1 MPRASEAPQK
11 KNYVHQSFP
20 AWRHH
25 ATKESKLVQNARQSA
40 EETPDEGGW
49 VDDPALLPK
58 PVDAAGDASAV
69 APELSASTLREAFN
83 VNWDKLMAEHRD
95 LQNKHFQLGQE
106 LDAAQGEA
114 GALRTANAALKS
126 ELEALKAPPKAS
138 TQFQKKAPV
147 VITADAPAT
156 E

>member
-11 KNYVHQSFP
+11 KKYTHEHFPTWRYKFGKDDKIVHSQ
-20 AWRHH
+20 
-25 ATKESKLVQNARQSA
+25 KQLDL
-40 EETPDEGGW
+40 ETPDEDGW

-58 PVDAAGDASAV
+58 PAEAAGDASAP